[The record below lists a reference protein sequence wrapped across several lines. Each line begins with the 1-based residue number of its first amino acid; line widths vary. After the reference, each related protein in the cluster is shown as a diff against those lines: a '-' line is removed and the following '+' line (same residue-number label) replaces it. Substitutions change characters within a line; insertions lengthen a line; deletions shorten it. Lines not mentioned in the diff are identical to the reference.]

1 MSWWPSG
8 SQVPLVKFL
17 WAKIS
22 CRFLITFCGLKFC
35 VGVSQTT
42 WSVQISCV
50 TGKVISSTI
59 AADCMHVKVYACTY
73 MEEKEI
79 KLCLDG
85 SDIGKT
91 AV

>member
-1 MSWWPSG
+1 MN
-8 SQVPLVKFL
+8 FL

-50 TGKVISSTI
+50 TGKAISSTI
-59 AADCMHVKVYACTY
+59 AADCMHVKLYVCIYIHGR
-73 MEEKEI
+73 EGNK
-79 KLCLDG
+79 
-85 SDIGKT
+85 
-91 AV
+91 VVP